1 MNPERGGQPAQTTT
15 RSKAM
20 DEWNT
25 EITLSLNELFEIQVM
40 CNLRITEL
48 LGQLETL
55 TEPDTVKLIKD
66 DLRRVTNLRAIC
78 EESTNSAFGGK

>member
-1 MNPERGGQPAQTTT
+1 
-15 RSKAM
+15 M
-20 DEWNT
+20 DERNT
-25 EITLSLNELFEIQVM
+25 GITLSFDELFEIQVM
-40 CNLRITEL
+40 CNLRINEL
-48 LGQLETL
+48 LCQLETL